1 MSLRAAPLD
10 RLRLRSAT
18 PGRTRWEASGLRGRA
33 AHAAA
38 VEKALRGHADV
49 ARASANPLTGRILV
63 LCDRALPPAAVE
75 AKVRAALKSPPLDA
89 EELRAWEEARRE
101 PASSAHDG
109 HDHDHSHGE
118 EELQERSRNLVVG
131 GTVLA
136 GLGLKR
142 LFFGAGALASSPI
155 LGGVSVAATLIS
167 GYPFLRGFWRSI
179 AGKSGMNTDTLVGSA
194 TIASLMLRENVTAL
208 VVLWLLNLGEYLQ
221 TLTLQRTERAI
232 RELLDVPDE
241 EVWVV
246 VEGQEQRRPLAEVRP
261 GDLVA
266 VYAGKRFPV
275 DGAIAEGQ
283 GTINE
288 APITGESMPAMK
300 MAGATV
306 YAGTVLLSGSVKVR
320 VERVGN
326 DTAVGRLI
334 RRVEEAR
341 ELRAPIQTVGDEFS
355 RRFVPASFALAGAVL
370 LLTGDAYRAL
380 TMLLIACPCAV
391 GLATP
396 TAVSAAI
403 GNGARRGVLIK
414 GGTHLEA
421 AAKLDA
427 IVFDKTGTLT
437 EGTPAVQRVISLVED
452 RTAEEVLSLAATGE
466 LHSQHPLA
474 LAVVHH
480 AEEREIVIQPHE
492 TCEILVGRGMRA
504 DWENNVVLVGNR
516 RLMGQFDIAIS
527 PKAEA
532 RYAEHAAEGET
543 MMYVAHQGR
552 LIGLIGVRDKIRPDV
567 AAALANLRDEG
578 IQRLLML
585 TGDIE
590 DSARAVADVVGL
602 SEWRAQLLPEQKY
615 ERIRELKAA
624 GLNVAMVGDG
634 INDAP
639 ALALADVGI
648 AMGTA
653 GSDVAIEA
661 ADVALAANDIGGVVT
676 TVRLSR
682 QALAVV
688 RQNYGMALGVNAG
701 GLLLGAMGTLN
712 PFLAA
717 VLHNLSTFL
726 VVFNS
731 ARLIGYDPERP
742 VARATTVARHERS
755 QLLAAAPELR
765 DPTPTRS
772 LRCACNRDVA

>member
-1 MSLRAAPLD
+1 VNARAAPPEH
-10 RLRLRSAT
+10 LRLRSAIQ
-18 PGRTRWEASGLRGRA
+18 GRMRWEAASLRGHPR
-33 AHAAA
+33 HAAA
-38 VEKALRGHADV
+38 VADTLQRQAGIAQAV
-49 ARASANPLTGRILV
+49 ANPLTGRILV
-63 LCDRALPPAAVE
+63 RCDPTLRPADVE
-75 AKVRAALKSPPLDA
+75 ARIRAALETPPLDA
-89 EELRAWEEARRE
+89 EAFRAWEARRE
-101 PASSAHDG
+101 LPHQARDAHG
-109 HDHDHSHGE
+109 HDHDHGDHD
-118 EELQERSRNLVVG
+118 EREGQARNLILG
-131 GTVLA
+131 GAVLA

-142 LFFGAGALASSPI
+142 LFFGAGALAASPI
-155 LGGVSVAATLIS
+155 LGGVSVAATLVS
-167 GYPFLRGFWRSI
+167 GLPFLRGCWRSL
-179 AGKSGMNTDTLVGSA
+179 AGETGMNTDTLVGSA
-194 TIASLMLRENVTAL
+194 TIGSLLLRENVTAL

-221 TLTLQRTERAI
+221 ALTLQRTERAI
-232 RELLDVPDE
+232 RDLLDVPDE
-241 EVWVV
+241 EVWAV
-246 VEGQEQRRPLAEVRP
+246 VEEQEIRRPLAEVQP

-266 VYAGKRFPV
+266 VYAGKRVPI

-288 APITGESMPAMK
+288 APITGESMPVMK
-300 MAGATV
+300 GPGAPV
-306 YAGTVLLSGSVKVR
+306 YAGTVLLSGSVRVR
-320 VERVGN
+320 VERVGG

-341 ELRAPIQTVGDEFS
+341 ELRAPIQTIGDRFS
-355 RRFVPASFALAGAVL
+355 RRFVPTSFALSGAVL
-370 LLTGDAYRAL
+370 LLTGDARRAL

-437 EGTPAVQRVISLVED
+437 EGTPAVQRVISLAPD
-452 RTAEEVLSLAATGE
+452 RTPEEVLSLAATGE

-474 LAVVHH
+474 LAVVSH
-480 AEEREIVIQPHE
+480 AETREIVVQPHDA
-492 TCEILVGRGMRA
+492 CEILIGRGMRA
-504 DWENNVVLVGNR
+504 DWENNIVLVGNR
-516 RLMGQFDIAIS
+516 RLMEQFGVEVS
-527 PKAEA
+527 PQAEA
-532 RYAEHAAEGET
+532 RHAQHAAEGET
-543 MMYVAHQGR
+543 MMYVAHQDR
-552 LIGLIGVRDKIRPDV
+552 LIGLIGVRDQIRPNT
-567 AAALANLRDEG
+567 AASLAQLRREG
-578 IQRLLML
+578 VGRLMML

-590 DSARAVADVVGL
+590 ESARAVARAVGL
-602 SEWRAQLLPEQKY
+602 HEWHAQLLPEQKY
-615 ERIRELKAA
+615 ERIRALKAE
-624 GLNVAMVGDG
+624 GLHVAMVGDG

-661 ADVALAANDIGGVVT
+661 ADVALAANNIDGVVT

-682 QALAVV
+682 QAIRVI

-712 PFLAA
+712 PFIAA
-717 VLHNLSTFL
+717 VLHNLSTLL

-731 ARLIGYDPERP
+731 ARLIGYDPRQP
-742 VARATTVARHERS
+742 VAGHAMVAGPRQPRPR
-755 QLLAAAPELR
+755 AAPPGSLCGGC
-765 DPTPTRS
+765 DP
-772 LRCACNRDVA
+772 AAV